1 MKRIPKP
8 SKEHLEQMYLEER
21 ISPYEIA
28 EKYGVVHATIRR
40 WLKSYK
46 IPMRSRSE
54 AMLKG
59 SVKPSKEE
67 LEIMYLDEW
76 MHPYE
81 IGEKIGVGKTII
93 GMWLRE
99 YEIPIRNRSEA
110 QFKEEVIKPSKEELE
125 IMYLDEWM
133 HPYEIGEKIGVSV
146 VPIRR
151 WLREYGIPIRSNSA
165 FTGEK
170 SSGWNGGISY
180 LPYCPKFNKSLKEKI
195 RNRDERVCQNCGV
208 KENGKRQSVHHIHY
222 DKENCYPDLITVCGS
237 CNTKAN
243 SDRDKW
249 EIFYMNK
256 LNDRGLLNWT
266 SHNATM

>member
-59 SVKPSKEE
+59 SV
-67 LEIMYLDEW
+67 
-76 MHPYE
+76 
-81 IGEKIGVGKTII
+81 
-93 GMWLRE
+93 
-99 YEIPIRNRSEA
+99 
-110 QFKEEVIKPSKEELE
+110 KPSKEELE